1 MHAWRACR
9 ARDDVV
15 AVVADGGKNV
25 QRSGGQS
32 GGATR
37 PRRECALAHRIVTQC
52 RLPASATIVHGRAIV
67 HTPREPERRI
77 APLKLA
83 REPSVL
89 RVLSLVD
96 GPWPPAVL
104 ILKVALESSHLTLQQ
119 HPLVAQ
125 IANGDGRVLT
135 LPGRWGGGG
144 ASHEL
149 VAVHRRPAQFP
160 SEQTA
165 RHPFRTRGST
175 PNKQQSCADR
185 NNEGGRLTRP

>member
-9 ARDDVV
+9 VRNDVV
-15 AVVADGGKNV
+15 AVVADGSKMV
-25 QRSGGQS
+25 QRSDGQS
-32 GGATR
+32 GGAMR
-37 PRRECALAHRIVTQC
+37 ARRECALAAWRLAHTAHRQC
-52 RLPASATIVHGRAIV
+52 RLPASAAVVHGRAVV
-67 HTPREPERRI
+67 HTPREPESRI

-104 ILKVALESSHLTLQQ
+104 ILKVALENSHLVLQL

-135 LPGRWGGGG
+135 LTLPWRWGGGG

-149 VAVHRRPAQFP
+149 VAVHQRPAHMCSF
-160 SEQTA
+160 
-165 RHPFRTRGST
+165 
-175 PNKQQSCADR
+175 
-185 NNEGGRLTRP
+185 